1 MARISM
7 WLRSA
12 SNIPRNEG
20 DSDEDDEC
28 DEGDT
33 PPVVRPTSDEN
44 IPNATSTAMVAN
56 PSTCAELVSVATPL
70 DLTDH

>member
-44 IPNATSTAMVAN
+44 DPGRHECGDGRQ
-56 PSTCAELVSVATPL
+56 PEYLR
-70 DLTDH
+70 